1 MYFINKNIFMIFIFL
16 FTVDVYANMYNK
28 AEAEFRNGNIT
39 NSLKIFKQ
47 SCKKKN
53 ANSCGML
60 GYLYEGNKKQVR
72 KDMSKSIYY
81 YELGCTYGDYKACG
95 ILGDIYLKKAIK
107 VQKKSCE
114 LGHKNSCRYYQQ
126 LKKI

>member
-1 MYFINKNIFMIFIFL
+1 MKKFILGLVLLSLLSNSL
-16 FTVDVYANMYNK
+16 YANMHKK

-60 GYLYEGNKKQVR
+60 GYLYEGNKKQVK
-72 KDMSKSIYY
+72 KDMTKAIYY
-81 YELGCTYGDYKACG
+81 YQLGCKYGDNRACG
-95 ILGDIYLKKAIK
+95 ILGDIYIKKAMHFN
-107 VQKKSCE
+107 KKACT
-114 LGHKNSCRYYQQ
+114 GGDKDCCRYYKQ
-126 LKKI
+126 LQKI